1 MQIEYPV
8 RGDLLDYL
16 NFLKRISKLSKEDML
31 VEVKIG
37 ALIMDP
43 NTNNPIVVLK
53 GVESESILPI
63 WVGAYEANAIALE
76 IEKIVPQ
83 RPMTHDLLRNL
94 IIETGLKVLRVI
106 INDLRDNTFYAL
118 IEMSNDK
125 GDTITLDARPS
136 DAIALALR
144 LDCAIFVE
152 QKVLDISASSQTE
165 PEAEEAAQTPEDW
178 PDLIG

>member
-1 MQIEYPV
+1 
-8 RGDLLDYL
+8 
-16 NFLKRISKLSKEDML
+16 ML
-31 VEVKIG
+31 IEVKIG

-43 NTNNPIVVLK
+43 NTNTPIVVLK
-53 GVESESILPI
+53 GIDSDTILPI

-83 RPMTHDLLRNL
+83 RPMTHDLLRNF
-94 IIETGLKVLRVI
+94 IVETGLQVTRVTI
-106 INDLRDNTFYAL
+106 SDLRDNTFYAL
-118 IEMSNDK
+118 IELVDNNNQ
-125 GDTITLDARPS
+125 ILALDARPS

-152 QKVLDISASSQTE
+152 QNVIDISASSTKTETDLDDESIQTS
-165 PEAEEAAQTPEDW
+165 EDW

>member
-1 MQIEYPV
+1 
-8 RGDLLDYL
+8 
-16 NFLKRISKLSKEDML
+16 ML
-31 VEVKIG
+31 IEVKIG

-43 NTNNPIVVLK
+43 NTNTPIVVLK
-53 GVESESILPI
+53 GVDSDTILPI

-83 RPMTHDLLRNL
+83 RPMTHDLLRNF
-94 IIETGLKVLRVI
+94 IVETGLRVTRVTI
-106 INDLRDNTFYAL
+106 SDLRDNTFYAL
-118 IEMSNDK
+118 IELVDNNNQ
-125 GDTITLDARPS
+125 ILALDARPS

-152 QKVLDISASSQTE
+152 QNVIDISASSTKTE
-165 PEAEEAAQTPEDW
+165 TDLDAESGLTSEDW

>member
-1 MQIEYPV
+1 
-8 RGDLLDYL
+8 
-16 NFLKRISKLSKEDML
+16 ML
-31 VEVKIG
+31 VEVKVG

-43 NTNNPIVVLK
+43 NSSNPIVVLK
-53 GVESESILPI
+53 GVDSEVILPI

-94 IIETGLKVLRVI
+94 IAETGYQVQKVTVCNLI
-106 INDLRDNTFYAL
+106 ENTFYAE
-118 IEMSNDK
+118 IELLDK
-125 GDTITLDARPS
+125 KVQTVSLDARPS

-144 LDCAIFVE
+144 ADCPIFVAQSVIDLSNTTSNQTLTE
-152 QKVLDISASSQTE
+152 TEFEDTFKSADE
-165 PEAEEAAQTPEDW
+165 W

>member
-1 MQIEYPV
+1 M
-8 RGDLLDYL
+8 
-16 NFLKRISKLSKEDML
+16 F

-43 NTNNPIVVLK
+43 NTNTPIVVLK
-53 GVESESILPI
+53 GVDSESILPI

-83 RPMTHDLLRNL
+83 RPMTHDLLRNF
-94 IIETGLKVLRVI
+94 IVESGYRASKVVI
-106 INDLRDNTFYAL
+106 TELLENTFYAL
-118 IEMSNDK
+118 IEIID
-125 GDTITLDARPS
+125 GDNNIIALDARPS

-144 LDCAIFVE
+144 LDCSIFVD
-152 QKVLDISASSQTE
+152 QKVIDMSASTNE
-165 PEAEEAAQTPEDW
+165 PDPILGGDDIAPSGEEW

>member
-1 MQIEYPV
+1 
-8 RGDLLDYL
+8 
-16 NFLKRISKLSKEDML
+16 ML

-43 NTNNPIVVLK
+43 NTNTPIVVLK
-53 GVESESILPI
+53 GIDSDTILPI

-83 RPMTHDLLRNL
+83 RPMTHDLLRNF
-94 IIETGLKVLRVI
+94 IVECGFRVVRVI
-106 INDLRDNTFYAL
+106 ISDLRENTFYAV
-118 IEMSNDK
+118 IELVGETGSQM
-125 GDTITLDARPS
+125 TLDARPS

-144 LDCAIFVE
+144 LDCAVFVA
-152 QKVLDISASSQTE
+152 QKVLDISAASA
-165 PEAEEAAQTPEDW
+165 PPAEKELEDEVVSAAEDW